1 MCRADG
7 VGDNVARVCDAVA
20 GVDRDCIV
28 QRVDVFRGLVVIRHE
43 VT

>member
-7 VGDNVARVCDAVA
+7 VGDNVARVSDAVA
-20 GVDRDCIV
+20 GVDRDFIV
-28 QRVDVFRGLVVIRHE
+28 KRVDIFRGLVVIRHE